1 MGDQPNILFVDDEDS
16 IRLTLPPLLQSY
28 GFEVTSAATVAEALD
43 LITRH
48 KFDVLI
54 SDLNIGHPGDGF
66 TVVSAMRSHQPNAL
80 RFILTAYPAFESALE
95 AIREEVHD
103 YFVKPT
109 ETEVL
114 VGKIRSKLAQRSPD
128 QSRIR
133 QRLTQVIRAN
143 RESVVENWLQAVQKD
158 SEISS
163 IPVPDSER
171 KEHVP
176 LLLDVATDVAEGKE
190 LTADNR
196 KAYVRHGAI
205 RYRQGYTVPLLI
217 REAREPLSNSS
228 ILKETGIPVCTGHRC
243 SQGSL
248 PPCRNPPFT
257 RISQTLRP
265 GHCQSLAVQV
275 QVHQREAGAQPMM
288 VLAESSVSH
297 LLKAKDA
304 LQNPKRMFYF
314 RSYSRL
320 HPVLGLL

>member
-1 MGDQPNILFVDDEDS
+1 MGDQPSILFVDDEDS

-28 GFEVTSAATVAEALD
+28 GFEVTSAATVAEALG

-143 RESVVENWLQAVQKD
+143 RESVIENWLQAVKKD

-176 LLLDVATDVAEGKE
+176 PLLDVATDVAEGKE
-190 LTADNR
+190 LTSEDR
-196 KAYVRHGAI
+196 RVYVRHGAI
-205 RYRQGYTVPLLI
+205 RYS
-217 REAREPLSNSS
+217 ASS
-228 ILKETGIPVCTGHRC
+228 VT
-243 SQGSL
+243 L
-248 PPCRNPPFT
+248 PP
-257 RISQTLRP
+257 
-265 GHCQSLAVQV
+265 
-275 QVHQREAGAQPMM
+275 
-288 VLAESSVSH
+288 
-297 LLKAKDA
+297 
-304 LQNPKRMFYF
+304 
-314 RSYSRL
+314 SR
-320 HPVLGLL
+320 

>member
-1 MGDQPNILFVDDEDS
+1 MADQPNILFVDDEDS

-28 GFEVTSAATVAEALD
+28 GFEVTSAATVAEALG

-80 RFILTAYPAFESALE
+80 RFILTAYPAVESALE

-114 VGKIRSKLAQRSPD
+114 VEKIRSKLAQRSPD

-143 RESVVENWLQAVQKD
+143 RESIVENWLQAVKKD

-163 IPVPDSER
+163 IPVRILNARSMCRSYWMWPRMLQKARSSPLRTGKLTCDTER
-171 KEHVP
+171 F
-176 LLLDVATDVAEGKE
+176 ATDKATRFHCSFGK
-190 LTADNR
+190 LGN
-196 KAYVRHGAI
+196 
-205 RYRQGYTVPLLI
+205 
-217 REAREPLSNSS
+217 
-228 ILKETGIPVCTGHRC
+228 
-243 SQGSL
+243 
-248 PPCRNPPFT
+248 CRLH
-257 RISQTLRP
+257 SQT
-265 GHCQSLAVQV
+265 A
-275 QVHQREAGAQPMM
+275 
-288 VLAESSVSH
+288 SSVT
-297 LLKAKDA
+297 L
-304 LQNPKRMFYF
+304 P
-314 RSYSRL
+314 
-320 HPVLGLL
+320 GLR

>member
-28 GFEVTSAATVAEALD
+28 GFEVTSAATVAEAVG

-176 LLLDVATDVAEGKE
+176 LLLEVATDVAEGKE

-217 REAREPLSNSS
+217 REARL
-228 ILKETGIPVCTGHRC
+228 L
-243 SQGSL
+243 QA
-248 PPCRNPPFT
+248 
-257 RISQTLRP
+257 
-265 GHCQSLAVQV
+265 SLADCI
-275 QVHQREAGAQPMM
+275 QRNFTAIEMNYLVPDTIHFMGTIDALLEDSARGFIQQANSERASRSRRKGGKK
-288 VLAESSVSH
+288 VAES
-297 LLKAKDA
+297 DA
-304 LQNPKRMFYF
+304 EA
-314 RSYSRL
+314 S
-320 HPVLGLL
+320 

>member
-1 MGDQPNILFVDDEDS
+1 MTKTVSGS
-16 IRLTLPPLLQSY
+16 LPPLLQSY
-28 GFEVTSAATVAEALD
+28 GFEVISAATVAEAVG

-114 VGKIRSKLAQRSPD
+114 VGKIRSKLAQRWPD

-143 RESVVENWLQAVQKD
+143 RESIVENWLQAVKKD

-163 IPVPDSER
+163 IPVESEKGLRTPDKTSMREF
-171 KEHVP
+171 
-176 LLLDVATDVAEGKE
+176 G
-190 LTADNR
+190 
-196 KAYVRHGAI
+196 
-205 RYRQGYTVPLLI
+205 
-217 REAREPLSNSS
+217 EARLKHSRLWS
-228 ILKETGIPVCTGHRC
+228 ILTLMPSIP
-243 SQGSL
+243 S
-248 PPCRNPPFT
+248 
-257 RISQTLRP
+257 
-265 GHCQSLAVQV
+265 
-275 QVHQREAGAQPMM
+275 
-288 VLAESSVSH
+288 
-297 LLKAKDA
+297 
-304 LQNPKRMFYF
+304 
-314 RSYSRL
+314 
-320 HPVLGLL
+320 